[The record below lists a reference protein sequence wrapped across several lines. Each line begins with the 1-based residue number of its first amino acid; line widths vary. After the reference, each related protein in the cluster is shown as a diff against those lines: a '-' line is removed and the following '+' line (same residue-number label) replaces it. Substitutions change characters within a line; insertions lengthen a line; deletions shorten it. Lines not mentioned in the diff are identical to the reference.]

1 MVLYVNNIIS
11 DIYKEIHELKKS
23 FSDED
28 IEFTYCFRGEG
39 RDYGQTKLT
48 PTLFREELLS
58 GKRPDKELINLITDY
73 KICESEQIHS
83 LAKAIEG
90 QHFLELSRLLD
101 VTFSILPSL
110 FFASNV
116 NNNPSYPNEYFDGYI
131 YIFQFPKTYS
141 PSSSYIRE
149 YYEKLIEEEIIPYY
163 QNFKVLAHTQSN
175 ERIKSQSGGFILF
188 PGDKIKKIPEIYYRK
203 VRIKKEY
210 KNAILEELD
219 SYFNIN
225 TATIYPEK
233 DKKKELVKKKL
244 YLIANDL
251 KRMNGEWGFY
261 KSEIEEALTRMKY
274 EISGLKNSKESRK
287 HILRVLRKEK
297 SDLIS
302 YIQDLIDKLGLDK
315 DSKKEEFESEMI
327 LYINNEIEKLKFGI

>member
-1 MVLYVNNIIS
+1 M
-11 DIYKEIHELKKS
+11 
-23 FSDED
+23 
-28 IEFTYCFRGEG
+28 TY
-39 RDYGQTKLT
+39 YT
-48 PTLFREELLS
+48 S
-58 GKRPDKELINLITDY
+58 
-73 KICESEQIHS
+73 
-83 LAKAIEG
+83 KAV
-90 QHFLELSRLLD
+90 R
-101 VTFSILPSL
+101 
-110 FFASNV
+110 A
-116 NNNPSYPNEYFDGYI
+116 
-131 YIFQFPKTYS
+131 
-141 PSSSYIRE
+141 
-149 YYEKLIEEEIIPYY
+149 
-163 QNFKVLAHTQSN
+163 
-175 ERIKSQSGGFILF
+175 
-188 PGDKIKKIPEIYYRK
+188 YYRK

-210 KNAILEELD
+210 KNAFLEELD

-297 SDLIS
+297 SDLVS